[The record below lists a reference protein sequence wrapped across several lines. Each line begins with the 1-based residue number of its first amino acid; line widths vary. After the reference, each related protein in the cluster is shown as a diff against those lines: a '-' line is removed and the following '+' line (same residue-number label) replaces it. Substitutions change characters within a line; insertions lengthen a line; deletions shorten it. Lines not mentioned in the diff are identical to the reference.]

1 MTRHFRCEADVEGY
15 FALQLELANSPAAPV
30 DFWGQVENCTKP
42 ISSSGTRT
50 PVPLV
55 EPDLSLI
62 ALEAIEF
69 RSKSRPLRRI
79 EYLRAAPDFRWRPA
93 KTYPLARSR
102 LEKL

>member
-1 MTRHFRCEADVEGY
+1 MTRHFQSATDVDGH
-15 FALQLELANSPAAPV
+15 FALQLELAKAPAAPV

-42 ISSSGTRT
+42 TSSSGTRT

-62 ALEAIEF
+62 ALQAIEF
-69 RSKSRPLRRI
+69 RSKSRPLRPI
-79 EYLRAAPDFRWRPA
+79 EYLRAVPDFRWRTA
-93 KTYPLARSR
+93 KTYPLAGSR